1 MPFFLRLRFFA
12 IALLALGL
20 PAPAAGQIVAGVV
33 WDGIEGAPVPE
44 ARVVLLSAEG
54 VPLGQP
60 AITDLGGQFQIDVSG
75 VAGETFLIAEK
86 QGWATSA
93 PQLVAGSGGVATG
106 LLLEIRPVGAR
117 LDDFTLEERELTDQE
132 TARVMGFVV
141 DRDNGRGVAT
151 AQVEIVGTD
160 RRVLTDANGMFVID
174 RLPPGETA
182 LAISH
187 LSYAT
192 SGRLFRAQAGQA
204 YELRAQLAPEAI
216 ALEGIE
222 VTTRSPSWYR
232 RMEGL
237 QFRMSRGLGGT
248 FVLGTQL
255 EARGFPPVAE
265 ILRELPGVKIRKVSR
280 FDYTVQFRLCEQP
293 PVLYIDGIQVN
304 QPEEGAAMPELGL
317 VQGMDIQAIEVYR
330 GAGTLPPE
338 YAGPD
343 AMCGAIIIWTKRGG

>member
-1 MPFFLRLRFFA
+1 MSRLSRLRL
-12 IALLALGL
+12 LPLTLASLGL
-20 PAPAAGQIVAGVV
+20 PFGAAAQVVTGMV
-33 WDGIEGAPVPE
+33 WDGTEGAPVAE

-54 VPLGQP
+54 VPVGEP
-60 AITDLGGQFQIDVSG
+60 AVSDPGGRFQIDVSG
-75 VAGETFLIAEK
+75 VAGEGFLIAEK

-93 PQLVAGSGGVATG
+93 PQLAAGPDGVASG
-106 LLLEIRPVGAR
+106 LLLEIRLVGAPVE
-117 LDDFTLEERELTDQE
+117 DFTLEERELTDDE
-132 TARVMGFVV
+132 TSRVVGFVS
-141 DRDNGRGVAT
+141 DRDNGRGVAS
-151 AQVEIVGTD
+151 AQVEVVGTE
-160 RRVLTDANGMFVID
+160 RRVLTDANGMFVLD

-192 SGRLFRAQAGQA
+192 SGRLFRAQPGQA

-216 ALEGIE
+216 ALQGIE

-232 RMEGL
+232 QMEGL
-237 QFRMSRGLGGT
+237 QYRMSRAMGGT
-248 FVLGTQL
+248 FVLDTQL
-255 EARGFPPVAE
+255 EARGYPPVAE
-265 ILRELPGVKIRKVSR
+265 ILRELPGVKIRKVNR
-280 FDYTVQFRLCEQP
+280 FDYTVSFRLCEMP

-304 QPEEGAAMPELGL
+304 QPEQGAAMPELGM

-343 AMCGAIIIWTKRGG
+343 AMCGAIVIWTKRGG

>member
-1 MPFFLRLRFFA
+1 
-12 IALLALGL
+12 
-20 PAPAAGQIVAGVV
+20 
-33 WDGIEGAPVPE
+33 
-44 ARVVLLSAEG
+44 
-54 VPLGQP
+54 
-60 AITDLGGQFQIDVSG
+60 
-75 VAGETFLIAEK
+75 
-86 QGWATSA
+86 
-93 PQLVAGSGGVATG
+93 VATG

>member
-1 MPFFLRLRFFA
+1 MPGLPRLRHLA
-12 IALLALGL
+12 AAASLLAL
-20 PAPAAGQIVAGVV
+20 PHAVTGQIVTGMV
-33 WDGIEGAPVPE
+33 WDGSEGVPVAE

-54 VPLGQP
+54 VPVGR
-60 AITDLGGQFQIDVSG
+60 ASVSDLGGRFQIDVSG
-75 VAGETFLIAEK
+75 VEGESFLIAEK

-93 PQLVAGSGGVATG
+93 PQLATG
-106 LLLEIRPVGAR
+106 IDGAAAALLLEVRPVGEP
-117 LDDFTLEERELTDQE
+117 LDDFALEERELTDEE
-132 TARVMGFVV
+132 TSRVVGFVS
-141 DRDNGRGVAT
+141 DRDNGRGVAS
-151 AQVEIVGTD
+151 AQVEVVGTG
-160 RRVLTDANGMFVID
+160 RRVLTDANGMFVLD

-192 SGRLFRAQAGQA
+192 SGRLFRAQPGQA

-222 VTTRSPSWYR
+222 VSTRSPSWYR
-232 RMEGL
+232 QMEGL
-237 QFRMSRGLGGT
+237 QFRMSRAMGGT
-248 FVLGTQL
+248 FVLDTQL
-255 EARGFPPVAE
+255 EARGYPPVAE
-265 ILRELPGVKIRKVSR
+265 ILRELPGVKIRKVNR
-280 FDYTVQFRLCEQP
+280 FDYTVNFRLCEMP

-304 QPEEGAAMPELGL
+304 QPEQGAAMPELSM